1 MKIQQVAI
9 VGLGAL
15 GVLYAEHFSKRLPK
29 ERVEVIADATRI
41 ERYKRD
47 GIFCNGEPCTFHY
60 VTPEQATPADL
71 ILIATKFDGLSEAI
85 EIIRPIVQKQTIIL
99 SVLNGIISEEEIA
112 KAFGVEH
119 TLYCV
124 AQGMDALKTG
134 NHMTYVN
141 KGLLCIGADLE
152 GMELERLHTVTKF
165 FDETEFPYEVDPQMR
180 HRLWGKFMLNVGVN
194 QTVAAIEGTFHDVQ
208 IEGEAREMMISA
220 MREVIKIGQAE
231 GIALSEKDLA
241 YWLDILATLNP
252 EGKPSM
258 AQDVDAKRK
267 SELPLFAGT
276 IRKLGVKH
284 QIATPTNDKL
294 YAIIQAK
301 ESNY

>member
-1 MKIQQVAI
+1 
-9 VGLGAL
+9 
-15 GVLYAEHFSKRLPK
+15 
-29 ERVEVIADATRI
+29 
-41 ERYKRD
+41 
-47 GIFCNGEPCTFHY
+47 
-60 VTPEQATPADL
+60 
-71 ILIATKFDGLSEAI
+71 
-85 EIIRPIVQKQTIIL
+85 
-99 SVLNGIISEEEIA
+99 
-112 KAFGVEH
+112 
-119 TLYCV
+119 
-124 AQGMDALKTG
+124 
-134 NHMTYVN
+134 
-141 KGLLCIGADLE
+141 
-152 GMELERLHTVTKF
+152 
-165 FDETEFPYEVDPQMR
+165 
-180 HRLWGKFMLNVGVN
+180 MLNVGVN

-208 IEGEAREMMISA
+208 IEGEARDMMISA